1 MYLPAY
7 HREDR
12 LDLQHDLIRAYPL
25 GLLVVE
31 GKEGLIANPIP
42 FLLDADAAPKGLL
55 KAHVARA
62 NPFWRNYDAAKE
74 ALVIFQGPQCYVSPN
89 FYASK
94 KETGKVVPTWN
105 YVCVQ
110 AYGRLKVI
118 DDKDW
123 LIAQLRGLTAVH
135 EATQEKPW
143 SIDDAPP
150 DFTAAMLEAIVGFE
164 IEISRIEGKW
174 KMSQNRLPGDRE
186 SLVAALREMSDQ
198 NALAVASLVA
208 KSMPT

>member
-31 GKEGLIANPIP
+31 GREGLIANPIP
-42 FLLDADAAPKGLL
+42 FLLDAEATPKGVL
-55 KAHVARA
+55 KAHAARA
-62 NPFWRNYDAAKE
+62 NPFWREYDATKE
-74 ALVIFQGPQCYVSPN
+74 ALVVFQGPQCYVSPN

-110 AYGRLKVI
+110 AYGHLKVI

-123 LIAQLRGLTAVH
+123 LIRQLRGLTAVH

-150 DFTAAMLEAIVGFE
+150 DFAATQLQAIVGFE

-186 SLVAALREMSDQ
+186 SLVAALNEMTDR
-198 NALAVASLVA
+198 NAAAVASLVA
-208 KSMPT
+208 RTIRK

>member
-7 HREDR
+7 HREER
-12 LDLQHDLIRAYPL
+12 LALQHDLIRAFPL

-31 GKEGLIANPIP
+31 GKDGMIANPIP
-42 FLLDADAAPKGLL
+42 FFLDADAAPKGLL
-55 KAHVARA
+55 KAHAARA
-62 NPFWRNYDAAKE
+62 NPFWRDYDAAKE
-74 ALVIFQGPQCYVSPN
+74 ALVVFQGPQCYVSPN

-118 DDKDW
+118 EDKDW
-123 LIAQLRGLTAVH
+123 LVDQLRGLTAVH
-135 EATQEKPW
+135 EATQDKPW

-150 DFTAAMLEAIVGFE
+150 DFTAAMLQAIVGLE

-186 SLVAALREMSDQ
+186 SLVAALRQMPDQ
-198 NALAVASLVA
+198 NAAAVAALVT
-208 KSMPT
+208 KTL